1 MRKVL
6 DVFAYSRELVND
18 ELAQVRYEGSI
29 QPGFQESFS
38 SMFPAPRQRWV
49 EAMCTPEEDIRALPH
64 RTLILHGREDQVIPL
79 QTSLRLDRA
88 HRQCR
93 SVRLFALRTLVDDRT
108 QRRLQPQPARVPLE
122 VTAGETM
129 ATSTESKP
137 QSAGDAVSCET
148 AGRDPAVLVR
158 IYEMMVLTRAVEDRM
173 VAMYKTGDLL
183 GSLYTGH
190 WHEAISVAAA
200 AALRDG
206 DYMAPIHRDL
216 GAHLVRGM
224 EPWQVMASFMGKA
237 TSPTGGRDG
246 TLHYGRLDLGIY
258 NLPSHIPANFPV
270 ATGMAF
276 AAKYRGEDRVC
287 LAFCGDGS
295 TSRADFHEALN
306 MAGALTLP
314 CVFVIENNQFAYS
327 TPVSMQTASTDFAAK
342 AVAYGFPGVK
352 VDGTDA
358 LAVYDAVSAAVE
370 RARGGRGTD
379 RWSKP

>member
-1 MRKVL
+1 
-6 DVFAYSRELVND
+6 
-18 ELAQVRYEGSI
+18 
-29 QPGFQESFS
+29 
-38 SMFPAPRQRWV
+38 
-49 EAMCTPEEDIRALPH
+49 
-64 RTLILHGREDQVIPL
+64 
-79 QTSLRLDRA
+79 
-88 HRQCR
+88 
-93 SVRLFALRTLVDDRT
+93 
-108 QRRLQPQPARVPLE
+108 
-122 VTAGETM
+122 M

-137 QSAGDAVSCET
+137 QSADDAL
-148 AGRDPAVLVR
+148 AARDPKLLIH

-173 VAMYKTGDLL
+173 VAMYKSGDLL

-190 WHEAISVAAA
+190 WHEAISVGSA

-216 GAHLVRGM
+216 GAHLCRGM

-314 CVFVIENNQFAYS
+314 CIFVVENNQFAYS
-327 TPVSMQTASTDFAAK
+327 TPVSMQTASQDFAGK
-342 AVAYGFPGVK
+342 AAAYGFPGVK

-358 LAVYDAVSAAVE
+358 VAVYDAVDEAVTRARKGDGPTLIEAVTMRMVRVAEKPRLGRGRLLQRRGGEGRSGIALGRLGFDRGERGEGRAFEQARRCRRPAPCWKYRAFAVACVSKTVEARLEAVSDRGVFMSAAICQYPAE
-370 RARGGRGTD
+370 
-379 RWSKP
+379 